1 MVAVCTMAF
10 TAEFNH
16 SQSFTVSYWLFKV
29 FKTCGRLVT
38 RVTFKFSLLL
48 ELNTMFVTLF
58 IVQYLRL
65 FQRVC
70 LTSFAVGKATGGY
83 SLSKRLI
90 SRLRY
95 LGLMLL
101 KVERFSQIMMVEL
114 GCMIGLP
121 LKGGFSTSVGRV
133 NG

>member
-1 MVAVCTMAF
+1 MVAACTMAF
-10 TAEFNH
+10 TAETNH
-16 SQSFTVSYWLFKV
+16 PQSFTVSYWLVKV
-29 FKTCGRLVT
+29 FKTSGRLVT

-48 ELNTMFVTLF
+48 ELNTMFVTLL
-58 IVQYLRL
+58 IVQYVRL

-70 LTSFAVGKATGGY
+70 LTSFVVGKATGGY
-83 SLSKRLI
+83 SLSQRLM

-101 KVERFSQIMMVEL
+101 KVGRFSQIMMVEL

-121 LKGGFSTSVGRV
+121 LKGRFSMSVGRV

>member
-48 ELNTMFVTLF
+48 ELNTMFVTLL
-58 IVQYLRL
+58 IVQYARL
-65 FQRVC
+65 FQRIC
-70 LTSFAVGKATGGY
+70 LTSFAVGKAPGGY

-95 LGLMLL
+95 LKMLL